1 MSYQYVTVN
10 TPIESEPYA
19 PWNLGHICEIDLKTR
34 KLMVYPVIFEDPNK
48 YIYLKWNNVPC
59 ESTKINTTYGW
70 SEHRTF
76 TSYDAYLNY
85 KSEHKSEWPKVKIFV
100 PKKHTRTYAEIL
112 KGCSPVS
119 PYDGAIKTTND
130 SIAGY
135 KRTIDSAERC
145 IKNYIDSKER
155 AKKELKEAE
164 ERLHMLEEK
173 KKQYELS
180 KATEISTKDY
190 NNDNGVI
197 TTNA

>member
-1 MSYQYVTVN
+1 MSYQHVTVN
-10 TPIESEPYA
+10 TTIESEPYA
-19 PWNLGHICEIDLKTR
+19 PWNLGHICEINLQTR
-34 KLMVYPVIFEDPNK
+34 DLMVYPVIFEDKNK
-48 YIYLKWNNVPC
+48 YIYLKWDNVPC
-59 ESTKINTTYGW
+59 ESIKIGTGYGW

-85 KSEHKSEWPKVKIFV
+85 HSDSKAEWPKVKIFV

-119 PYDGAIKTTND
+119 PYDGAIKTTKD
-130 SIAGY
+130 SISGY

-145 IKNYIDSKER
+145 IMNYTDSKKR
-155 AKKELKEAE
+155 AEKELKEAE
-164 ERLHMLEEK
+164 ERLVMLQEK

-180 KATEISTKDY
+180 KAAEISTKDY
-190 NNDNGVI
+190 NNNGVI